1 MAELTP
7 NDIVN
12 KQFRHTLRGYAQD
25 EVDEFLQ
32 QAAEALYQALED
44 ALRLRQQLSELRA
57 RLEQYEGTENLIKS
71 ALVMAERTAEDV
83 RTAAHREAE
92 LIRREAEERTR
103 EERAA
108 TEELRQLRLRV
119 MSELHAMLTAHL
131 NLLESQASRFAP
143 APPPAPETR
152 AEGGTRHDV

>member
-12 KQFRHTLRGYAQD
+12 KQFRHTLRGYSQD

-32 QAAEALYQALED
+32 QAAEALYQALEEGQ
-44 ALRLRQQLSELRA
+44 RLRAQLGEMRA

-83 RTAAHREAE
+83 RAAATREAE
-92 LIRREAEERTR
+92 LIRREAEDRTR
-103 EERAA
+103 DERAQ
-108 TEELRQLRLRV
+108 TEELRQLRLRI

-143 APPPAPETR
+143 APPPAPDSR
-152 AEGGTRHDV
+152 GDGGEPA

>member
-12 KQFRHTLRGYAQD
+12 KQFRHTLRGYSPD

-32 QAAEALYQALED
+32 QAAEALYQALEEGQ
-44 ALRLRQQLSELRA
+44 RLRAQLGEMRA

-83 RTAAHREAE
+83 RAAAHREAD

-103 EERAA
+103 DERAN
-108 TEELRQLRLRV
+108 TEELRQLRLRI

-143 APPPAPETR
+143 APESRPEG
-152 AEGGTRHDV
+152 ETRHDV